1 MSVRRLLHARIVT
14 PGRVV
19 PDGAVDI
26 ADGIVTAV
34 AAASEAGTFAGEV
47 VDLEGRTLL
56 PGFVDIHC
64 HGRNGADFS
73 DGSCEAFEK
82 IGRHK
87 LEEGVTTVFP
97 TTLTLPR
104 EAILAVMH
112 RTREYAPEFPA
123 AKMPGVHLEGP
134 FVSPS
139 CAGAQNPESLRLPD
153 WDEVDSYRRIA
164 RVMKLSLSPELPGAL
179 EVIRRAVAA
188 GIVCSGAHSAAT
200 YEDYLA
206 AREAGMTQLTHF
218 CNVMTPLHHLRPGM
232 VGGGLV
238 DRDVSVEVIGD
249 GVHIKDVML
258 RVILRMKGPE
268 RVLLIT
274 DAMRAA
280 GLPDGES
287 SLGGLKVF
295 VKNGRATLADGTVAG
310 SVGTMI
316 GNLRNLRRLGE
327 VPDEELIKIVGF
339 NQARAF
345 GLARGTGEIVP
356 GGPADLVV
364 VDDDWRIERVFVDG
378 AEGFAA
384 CQ

>member
-1 MSVRRLLHARIVT
+1 MNSLRLAHARIVT
-14 PGRVV
+14 PGRIV

-26 ADGIVTAV
+26 SDGMVTSV
-34 AAASEAGTFAGEV
+34 AAADEAGSFAGEV

-73 DGSCEAFEK
+73 DGSMAAFET

-97 TTLTLPR
+97 TTLTLPK
-104 EAILAVMH
+104 EAIAAVMH
-112 RTREYAPEFPA
+112 RTREYAPKFPA

-134 FVSPS
+134 FVTPS

-153 WDEVDSYRRIA
+153 WDEVASYQRIF

-200 YEDYLA
+200 YEEFLA

-238 DRDVSVEVIGD
+238 DDGVLVEAIGD

-258 RVILRMKGPE
+258 RIILRLKGAE
-268 RVLLIT
+268 RVMLVT

-295 VKNGRATLADGTVAG
+295 VKDGRATLADGTVAG

-327 VPDEELIKIVGF
+327 LPDEELIKLAGF

-345 GLARGTGEIVP
+345 GLPFGTGEIVP

-364 VDDDWRIERVFVDG
+364 ADAGWKIERVFVNG
-378 AEGFAA
+378 AAGLE
-384 CQ
+384 

>member
-1 MSVRRLLHARIVT
+1 MSALRLIHARIVT
-14 PGRVV
+14 PGRVI

-26 ADGIVTAV
+26 ADGLVTAV
-34 AAASEAGTFAGEV
+34 SAASEVVSFAGKI
-47 VDLEGRTLL
+47 VDLGGRTLL

-73 DGSCEAFEK
+73 DGTREAFET
-82 IGRHK
+82 IGRYK

-97 TTLTLPR
+97 TTLTLPK
-104 EAILAVMH
+104 EAITEVMC
-112 RTREYAPEFPA
+112 RTREYAPKFPA

-134 FVSPS
+134 FVAPS
-139 CAGAQNPESLRLPD
+139 CAGAQNPGSLRLPD
-153 WDEVDSYRRIA
+153 WGEVDSYRRIG

-200 YEDYLA
+200 YEDFLA

-238 DRDVSVEVIGD
+238 DDSVSVEVIGD
-249 GVHIKDVML
+249 GVHIRDVML
-258 RVILRMKGPE
+258 RVILKMKGAE
-268 RVLLIT
+268 RTMLVT

-295 VKNGRATLADGTVAG
+295 VGNGRATLADGTVAG

-327 VPDEELIKIVGF
+327 VPDEELIKVAGF

-345 GLARGTGEIVP
+345 GLAPGTGEIVI

-364 VDDDWRIERVFVDG
+364 ADGEWKIERVFVNG
-378 AEGFAA
+378 VGGF
-384 CQ
+384 